1 MKIRYAKLMK
11 NDVVDTDSGICVS
24 LWMQGCPFRCNGCH
38 NPETWDFNGGNE
50 IEDDVLIDM
59 TLSALTENGIK
70 RDLSILGG
78 EPLVEKNLIFL
89 GQLITDAKRL
99 NPSIKIYLWT
109 GFEYSHLVHVKHLYS
124 YILSQIDVLI
134 TGPFILDQRDIT
146 LKLRGSRNQE
156 IWRRNENGKL
166 VLDTDNM

>member
-1 MKIRYAKLMK
+1 MRFAKLMK

-24 LWMQGCPFRCNGCH
+24 IWFQGCPFKCAGCH
-38 NPETWDFNGGNE
+38 NPETWDFNGGKEIDDNILMDTILNSLNE
-50 IEDDVLIDM
+50 ND
-59 TLSALTENGIK
+59 IK

-78 EPLVEKNLIFL
+78 EPLVEKNLIFIQ
-89 GQLITDAKRL
+89 QLISEAKRQ
-99 NPSIKIYLWT
+99 NPKIKIYLWT
-109 GFEYSHLVHVKHLYS
+109 GFEYSHLIKVKHMYG
-124 YILSQIDVLI
+124 YILNNIDVLI
-134 TGPFILDQRDIT
+134 TGPFILEQRDIT